1 MPSEIQ
7 TVFIYAPVSGK
18 TLDITQ
24 VPDDVFAQKMVGDGI
39 AVEPDSD
46 LLCAPADAV
55 IDNIH
60 SSHHALTMTTPQ
72 GVSILIHIG
81 LETVRLKGKGFDVR
95 VKSGQ
100 HVKKGDPL
108 IKFDLDYIRKNAKS
122 SLSVIVVTNP
132 EKVNNIRAFDNKR
145 VKSAQDVILEL
156 SLPEEKSARSN
167 GEKEIHTAKSWNIR
181 IVNES
186 GVHARP
192 AAVLASAAK
201 RYASEILLNCPA
213 GQVNVKSLVAL
224 MGADLKKG
232 DEVTLYARGSDAVE
246 ALEEL
251 IPLLSNG
258 MGEDAKNAPQTEEP
272 QALEPQAAAP
282 ETSEPEA
289 ANRNARKPVESGVF
303 TGVSASE
310 GVAVGVIV
318 QAAREKFDIVET
330 GDGAQSEN
338 GKLQKSL
345 KAAKEELTRL
355 HDDTARKTNEA
366 DAAVFLAQIELL
378 DDPELIEDTETLI
391 GKGKSAAFAFDRVV
405 GAKADKLARMKNK
418 LLAGRA
424 NDLRDVK
431 KRVIRHILGKT
442 ESARDY
448 PQNAILIAK
457 ELSPSQT
464 AGLDTR
470 KIAGF
475 GTMRGGAT
483 SHAAILARAL
493 SMPAIVGLSEDVLD
507 IPDGTPAVLDAVK
520 GELRLNP
527 SKEESAAVAA
537 ARRKEIEKQ
546 ERRLKKAR
554 LPAKTLDGVTIEVAA
569 NISGAGEVQ
578 NLIAQGAAGVG
589 LLRSEFLFANR
600 TGAPDEAEQ
609 AAVYAEIATGLGK
622 SRFLVVRTLDAGGDK
637 PLPYLDMPKQDNPF
651 LSVRGIRLS
660 FENQDL
666 FAGQIRAILSA
677 AGKTDVRI
685 LLPMVTVLDE
695 LATAKKIIEEQRA
708 ALNAPAVQVGI
719 MVEVPAVAVMA
730 DVFAPH
736 VDFFSVGTND
746 LSQYVT
752 AADRTDSRVA
762 PLSDAFNPA
771 VLRLIKM
778 TCDGAK
784 KYHKPVA
791 VCGNLASDTLAVPV
805 LTGLGVSELSV
816 AVPAVAKTKECVRR
830 LDFKACQMLA
840 NAAVNAQSARQ
851 ARDLAQNFLNG
862 IDEKGE
868 L

>member
-1 MPSEIQ
+1 MASEIQ

-60 SSHHALTMTTPQ
+60 SAHHAITMTTPQ

-100 HVKKGDPL
+100 RVKKGDPL

-132 EKVNNIRAFDNKR
+132 EKVNDIRAFDNKR

-156 SLPEEKSARSN
+156 SLPEEKTARSN

-186 GVHARP
+186 GIHARP
-192 AAVLASAAK
+192 AAVLANAAK
-201 RYASEILLNCPA
+201 KYDSEITLNCPA
-213 GQVNVKSLVAL
+213 GRVNVKSLVAL
-224 MGADLKKG
+224 MGADLKKD
-232 DEVTLYARGSDAVE
+232 DEVTLFAKGSDAVE

-258 MGEDAKNAPQTEEP
+258 MGEDAADAPQTE
-272 QALEPQAAAP
+272 
-282 ETSEPEA
+282 EPEA
-289 ANRNARKPVESGVF
+289 ANRNARAADSNGVF
-303 TGVSASE
+303 TGVCASE

-318 QAAREKFDIVET
+318 QAAREKFDILET

-338 GKLQKSL
+338 GKLQKAL

-355 HDDTARKTNEA
+355 YNDTVRKTNAA

-378 DDPELIEDTETLI
+378 DDPELIEDTESLI
-391 GKGKSAAFAFDRVV
+391 GKGKSAAFSFDRVV
-405 GAKADKLARMKNK
+405 GAKADKLAQMKNR

-431 KRVIRHILGKT
+431 NRVLRHILGKS
-442 ESARDY
+442 ESARSY
-448 PQNAILIAK
+448 PKNAVLIAK

-493 SMPAIVGLSEDVLD
+493 SMPAIVGLSEDVLN
-507 IPDGTPAVLDAVK
+507 IPDGTPVLLDATK

-527 SKEESAAVAA
+527 SEEESARISAV
-537 ARRKEIEKQ
+537 RQKEIEKQ

-554 LPAKTLDGVTIEVAA
+554 LPAKTPDGVTIEAAA
-569 NISGAGEVQ
+569 NISDAGEVK

-589 LLRSEFLFANR
+589 LLRSEFLFADR
-600 TGAPDEAEQ
+600 ESAPDEAEQ
-609 AAVYAEIATGLGK
+609 AAVYAEIANGLGK
-622 SRFLVVRTLDAGGDK
+622 NRFLVVRTLDAGGDK
-637 PLPYLDMPKQDNPF
+637 PLPYLHMPKEDNPF
-651 LSVRGIRLS
+651 LGVRGIRLCL
-660 FENQDL
+660 ENQDL
-666 FAGQIRAILSA
+666 FKRQIRAILSA
-677 AGKTDVRI
+677 ADKTDVRV
-685 LLPMVTVLDE
+685 LLPMITVLDE
-695 LATAKKIIEEQRA
+695 LIAAKKIIEEQRA
-708 ALNAPAVQVGI
+708 AMNAPPVRIGI

-736 VDFFSVGTND
+736 ADFFSVGTND

-752 AADRTDSRVA
+752 AADRSDSRVSA
-762 PLSDAFNPA
+762 LSDAFNPA

-784 KYHKPVA
+784 KYHRPVA
-791 VCGNLASDTLAVPV
+791 VCGNLASDTRAVPI
-805 LTGLGVSELSV
+805 LIGLGVSELSV

-830 LDFKACQMLA
+830 SDFKACQVLA
-840 NAAVNAQSARQ
+840 QAAVCAQSAQ
-851 ARDLAQNFLNG
+851 QVRDLAQNFLNG

>member
-81 LETVRLKGKGFDVR
+81 LETVRLNGKGFDVK

-100 HVKKGDPL
+100 RVKKGDPL

-156 SLPEEKSARSN
+156 SLTEEKSADGKSGR
-167 GEKEIHTAKSWNIR
+167 ETHTAKSWRIP

-192 AAVLASAAK
+192 AAVLANAAK

-224 MGADLKKG
+224 MEADLKKG

-272 QALEPQAAAP
+272 QAAAP
-282 ETSEPEA
+282 ETSEPQA
-289 ANRNARKPVESGVF
+289 ASRNARAADANGVF

-318 QAAREKFDIVET
+318 QAEREKFDIMET

-378 DDPELIEDTETLI
+378 DDPELIKDTETLI

-554 LPAKTLDGVTIEVAA
+554 FPAKTLDGVTIEVAA

-660 FENQDL
+660 FEHQDL

>member
-24 VPDDVFAQKMVGDGI
+24 VPDDVFARKMVGDGI

-81 LETVRLKGKGFDVR
+81 LETVRLNGKGFDVK

-100 HVKKGDPL
+100 RVKKGDPL

-156 SLPEEKSARSN
+156 SLPEEKSADGKSGR
-167 GEKEIHTAKSWNIR
+167 ETHTAKSWRIP

-192 AAVLASAAK
+192 AAVLANAAK

-258 MGEDAKNAPQTEEP
+258 MGEDAKNAPRTEE
-272 QALEPQAAAP
+272 AQAAAP

-318 QAAREKFDIVET
+318 QAEREKFDIMET

-537 ARRKEIEKQ
+537 ARHKEIEKQ

-569 NISGAGEVQ
+569 NISGAGEVRK
-578 NLIAQGAAGVG
+578 LIAQGAAGVG

-695 LATAKKIIEEQRA
+695 LAAAKKIIEEQRA
-708 ALNAPAVQVGI
+708 ASNAPAVQVGI
-719 MVEVPAVAVMA
+719 MVEVPAV
-730 DVFAPH
+730 
-736 VDFFSVGTND
+736 T
-746 LSQYVT
+746 Y
-752 AADRTDSRVA
+752 
-762 PLSDAFNPA
+762 
-771 VLRLIKM
+771 
-778 TCDGAK
+778 CDKSFVPTEK
-784 KYHKPVA
+784 K
-791 VCGNLASDTLAVPV
+791 ST
-805 LTGLGVSELSV
+805 
-816 AVPAVAKTKECVRR
+816 
-830 LDFKACQMLA
+830 
-840 NAAVNAQSARQ
+840 
-851 ARDLAQNFLNG
+851 
-862 IDEKGE
+862 
-868 L
+868 